1 MWALFLVKILLI
13 NHPCVLVLIV
23 ILLFLLIALS
33 IGFFIIVRLVI
44 GSNNDRSIWI
54 KHLSLP
60 LIVAI
65 VVIVE

>member
-1 MWALFLVKILLI
+1 M
-13 NHPCVLVLIV
+13 NHPCVLVLIA

-60 LIVAI
+60 LIVTV
-65 VVIVE
+65 VVIIE

>member
-1 MWALFLVKILLI
+1 M
-13 NHPCVLVLIV
+13 NHPCVLVLIA

-33 IGFFIIVRLVI
+33 IGFFIFVRLVI

-60 LIVAI
+60 LIVTV
-65 VVIVE
+65 VVIIE